1 MAKPVKPAKK
11 KKSGN
16 LLVHVVIL
24 LLLVGVAM
32 FLCKGTYFSVQPE
45 LGIPTKVS
53 ATAVAIATLIG
64 YLPDMFVHTMFG
76 NWIDQSGA
84 AGYNKILLYGVGT
97 AVLGIIA
104 AVLAVIQSKKVAK
117 RKAADQAA

>member
-1 MAKPVKPAKK
+1 MTLGLFLVLPTGI
-11 KKSGN
+11 SGG
-16 LLVHVVIL
+16 LLVVL

-45 LGIPTKVS
+45 LGIPTNVS

-76 NWIDQSGA
+76 KWIDTYGE
-84 AGYNKILLYGVGT
+84 AGYTRIFIYGIGT

-104 AVLAVIQSKKVAK
+104 ALLAVYIAHRNAKKASGSVA
-117 RKAADQAA
+117 

>member
-1 MAKPVKPAKK
+1 MPIDAALA
-11 KKSGN
+11 GGAAAT
-16 LLVHVVIL
+16 L
-24 LLLVGVAM
+24 A
-32 FLCKGTYFSVQPE
+32 
-45 LGIPTKVS
+45 

-97 AVLGIIA
+97 AVLGIVA
-104 AVLAVIQSKKVAK
+104 AILAVIQSKKVAK

>member
-1 MAKPVKPAKK
+1 M
-11 KKSGN
+11 
-16 LLVHVVIL
+16 L
-24 LLLVGVAM
+24 
-32 FLCKGTYFSVQPE
+32 QPE

-104 AVLAVIQSKKVAK
+104 AVLAVIQSKKVAQ
-117 RKAADQAA
+117 RKAAEQAA